1 MIAANLWLSGKKS
14 LSLELGVSDPN
25 QGTLCFVLEQ
35 TILLSGAVSSF
46 DLNVY
51 KTPLGSNIF
60 RKVIS
65 VVLIWISQ
73 IQVLLLQGI
82 SSHSLVILASPK
94 SAGPAPGPTPPGG

>member
-1 MIAANLWLSGKKS
+1 MIVANLWLSGEKS
-14 LSLELGVSDPN
+14 LRLELGVSDPN

-65 VVLIWISQ
+65 VLIWISQ

-82 SSHSLVILASPK
+82 SSHSLVILAIPQTK
-94 SAGPAPGPTPPGG
+94 